1 MDDIA
6 LVRFGKK
13 QAFETEIKEQDI
25 VVIFPDFF
33 YKFKSQPLEKFAEKL
48 EQMPLWTVDYVGKQF
63 IDVWVNK
70 PFPTWLRKS
79 YVDIHLFVNDVT
91 FKRQQEALDLLHK
104 FKHLIDKL
112 FINNYER
119 DVQSWKIS

>member
-1 MDDIA
+1 LDDIA

-48 EQMPLWTVDYVGKQF
+48 EQMPL
-63 IDVWVNK
+63 
-70 PFPTWLRKS
+70 
-79 YVDIHLFVNDVT
+79 
-91 FKRQQEALDLLHK
+91 
-104 FKHLIDKL
+104 
-112 FINNYER
+112 
-119 DVQSWKIS
+119 